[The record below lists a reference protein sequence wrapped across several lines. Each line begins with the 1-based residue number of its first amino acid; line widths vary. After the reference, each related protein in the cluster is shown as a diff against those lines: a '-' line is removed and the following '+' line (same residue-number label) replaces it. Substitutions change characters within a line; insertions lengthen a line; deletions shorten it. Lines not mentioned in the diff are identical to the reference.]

1 MPNVSRTLKGGDFV
15 LAYFRDNYTPNL
27 TEKFVRVYT
36 AESLLIPFDESIQ
49 QRIINRYGEIY
60 AIATRVLSSAEI
72 NTVER
77 CINNMGHLNEIPI
90 ITPESVGAHT
100 NLVSILIDEVLDF
113 TYGYDKAPKGFNRRH
128 IQDAARIHDLPE
140 IHYGDTRDDGIRNE
154 AVKQELERKFFQEYD
169 KFLQENQKDSIL
181 RLLQEM
187 EEKST
192 PSGKLLYVA
201 DKAAAPITAL
211 AYEKKYA
218 ERKMGTEKMR
228 SKLPQFALGE
238 LNPDSRNYQLAV
250 KELGMSKAKDT
261 RNLSELW
268 IADYLQCGRNIGQY
282 DETGVMTA
290 ILVMSVL
297 IVNDGEWYSWRE
309 KAY

>member
-1 MPNVSRTLKGGDFV
+1 MPNASRTLKGGDFV
-15 LAYFRDNYTPNL
+15 LAYFRNNYTPKL
-27 TEKFVRVYT
+27 IEEFVRVYE
-36 AESLLIPFDESIQ
+36 AESLLIPFDASIWR
-49 QRIINRYGEIY
+49 RIINRYGEIY
-60 AIATRVLSSAEI
+60 AMATRVLFSAEI

-90 ITPESVGAHT
+90 ITPESVGGHT
-100 NLVSILIDEVLDF
+100 NLVSILIDKALDF
-113 TYGYDKAPKGFNRRH
+113 TYGYDKAPKEFNRRH
-128 IQDAARIHDLPE
+128 IQDVARIHDLPE
-140 IHYGDTRDDGIRNE
+140 IYYGDTRDDGIRNE
-154 AVKQELERKFFQEYD
+154 AVKQEQERKFFQEYK
-169 KFLQENQKDSIL
+169 KFLQDNQKDPIL

-192 PSGKLLYVA
+192 LAGKLLYVA

-218 ERKMGTEKMR
+218 ERGMGTEKMR
-228 SKLPQFALGE
+228 SKLPRFALGE

-290 ILVMSVL
+290 VLVMSVL

>member
-1 MPNVSRTLKGGDFV
+1 M
-15 LAYFRDNYTPNL
+15 AYFRNNYTPSL
-27 TEKFVRVYT
+27 TEKFVQVYK
-36 AESLLIPFDESIQ
+36 AESLLISLDESIRR
-49 QRIINRYGEIY
+49 RIINRYGEIY
-60 AIATRVLSSAEI
+60 TMATRVLFSAES

-90 ITPESVGAHT
+90 ITPESVGGHT
-100 NLVSILIDEVLDF
+100 NLVSSLIDEALDF
-113 TYGYDKAPKGFNRRH
+113 TYGYDKPPKEFNRRH
-128 IQDAARIHDLPE
+128 IQDAARIHDLQE
-140 IHYGDTRDDGIRNE
+140 IYDGDTRDDGIRNE
-154 AVKQELERKFFQEYD
+154 AAKQKREREFFQEYA
-169 KFLQENQKDSIL
+169 KFLPEAQKGSIL

-192 PSGKLLYVA
+192 PAGKLLYVA

-218 ERKMGTEKMR
+218 EREMGTEKMR
-228 SKLPQFALGE
+228 SKLPRFTLGE

-250 KELGMSKAKDT
+250 KALGMSPTEDT

-282 DETGVMTA
+282 DETGVITA
-290 ILVMSVL
+290 VLVMSVL